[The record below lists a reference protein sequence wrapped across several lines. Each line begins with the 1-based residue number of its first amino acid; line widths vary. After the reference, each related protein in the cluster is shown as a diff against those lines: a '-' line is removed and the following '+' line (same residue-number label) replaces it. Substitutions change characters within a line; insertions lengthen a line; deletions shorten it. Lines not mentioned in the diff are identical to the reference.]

1 MATIRSTPRIKFT
14 YGNRPSRLNT
24 LTIQDDSDSSDES
37 QDQQPVEKAFGRLTK
52 ANKTTLTTK
61 SHSKHNHQPSF
72 HSTIELSKKRKRS
85 EKQLH
90 NTVTATRRVSDRL
103 KSNSPTKRTAQA
115 TSSSTPPLRKHN
127 REATPVDNDL
137 LLMLQVQKPQTSLA
151 QTSPPPARPVNQSPQ
166 STKKSLLP
174 SERSSPR
181 RVANK
186 KPQIHPDGGHAR
198 KGLPGED
205 ASQHRITRN
214 MSHRSLV
221 LSETTQLPPQP
232 VHSELRPPPC
242 AHKDHHISPPPNLPH
257 QSPGP
262 RQSNQPHESD
272 TRDHS
277 DIFAIIESSYNCNHS
292 EEASLN
298 PSRKKA
304 RVALMGGKTI
314 SRSGLISPL
323 ASPGCSRPPSP
334 IARSA
339 NRILGRVLS
348 SNSSSDLF
356 GPSART
362 STLTLRKPLARQLSS
377 DLPPIPVNHEV
388 VNTANLANM
397 FSGVNAIKKTYGG
410 ERTFKQDEN
419 ELKLLLPLS
428 TTAPSRTSKRSSAT
442 PAKSSRVIGS
452 LKRFQSRETY
462 SELRKKWGV
471 DEDDEPPEAQADLQ
485 TIIHQRASGSSK
497 RFADELSYLIEGLM
511 SGPDQPDLS
520 IQRSSA
526 IVLIKKLKEQL
537 FLDELRSNGLIEHF
551 YNSLRAAGAGDG
563 DPILDH
569 ALLIFISLLC
579 CQDQKFIEPVLR
591 IIPKGSAEVFSMQS
605 DCLQLLGTVAGRDYP
620 QVTLKER
627 SNFRRHPSLACQ
639 IQEVVEGSALRKH
652 FTRASSPGL
661 LALFS
666 LARIAMF
673 VPRPGLLPQRFI
685 VHCKAFASV
694 ITCLKVYGEKLDHL
708 FNSFAPHQR
717 EDFSAGD
724 GQNILKHIGYC
735 MDVIEACTVC
745 EEDALNSIDMFR
757 QSLGRVCGSL
767 ISLCHR
773 LARHEQSE
781 ISMTALDILIGCL
794 RTMVN
799 LTNYNSSWA
808 SELSTPSVLQALCGL
823 LAICREG
830 YNQHRSSPYMVGNQE
845 PPNVP
850 VDHLL
855 DPSSTVNQFQHT
867 NPPSLIDNRV
877 DEVVF
882 DLLCVCLGLLANLL
896 EQSAQATDMLRQTHV
911 PTTSTAQQPT
921 LHPYPI
927 CGFEE
932 LMRLYINP
940 PCRKLDEKK
949 FIRGSISVLINLSLL
964 NGFEDQSGDID
975 DSYQSI
981 TELEIIKSFKRIL
994 QQVGSELRYQDEVS
1008 EQEYSCNA
1016 NGGSL
1021 GIHGALDSGKLW
1033 TKSEMIKSFLGDLK
1047 LHSGASSS
1055 LSAHSDYR
1063 PIQTLTSTAGS
1074 LPLEPHQT
1082 VLDHLQI
1089 LNSCWNRLRVELI

>member
-1 MATIRSTPRIKFT
+1 MSQRSLI
-14 YGNRPSRLNT
+14 
-24 LTIQDDSDSSDES
+24 I
-37 QDQQPVEKAFGRLTK
+37 
-52 ANKTTLTTK
+52 
-61 SHSKHNHQPSF
+61 
-72 HSTIELSKKRKRS
+72 S
-85 EKQLH
+85 EPTQL
-90 NTVTATRRVSDRL
+90 
-103 KSNSPTKRTAQA
+103 
-115 TSSSTPPLRKHN
+115 
-127 REATPVDNDL
+127 
-137 LLMLQVQKPQTSLA
+137 
-151 QTSPPPARPVNQSPQ
+151 SPQ
-166 STKKSLLP
+166 L
-174 SERSSPR
+174 
-181 RVANK
+181 
-186 KPQIHPDGGHAR
+186 
-198 KGLPGED
+198 
-205 ASQHRITRN
+205 
-214 MSHRSLV
+214 
-221 LSETTQLPPQP
+221 
-232 VHSELRPPPC
+232 VHSELCPPAS
-242 AHKDHHISPPPNLPH
+242 AHKDHHISPPPNLPR
-257 QSPGP
+257 QSPG
-262 RQSNQPHESD
+262 RHQSNQSHESD

-277 DIFAIIESSYNCNHS
+277 DIFAILESSYNCNHS

-314 SRSGLISPL
+314 SQSGVISPL

-334 IARSA
+334 VARPA
-339 NRILGRVLS
+339 NRLLGRVLS
-348 SNSSSDLF
+348 SNSCSELF
-356 GPSART
+356 GSSART
-362 STLTLRKPLARQLSS
+362 STLTPRKPLARQLSS
-377 DLPPIPVNHEV
+377 DFPPIPVNHEV
-388 VNTANLANM
+388 VNTANL
-397 FSGVNAIKKTYGG
+397 FSGVNTVQKTYGG

-428 TTAPSRTSKRSSAT
+428 TPASCRTSKRLSAT
-442 PAKSSRVIGS
+442 SAKSSRVIGS

-471 DEDDEPPEAQADLQ
+471 DEDDEPLEAQADLQ

-520 IQRSSA
+520 IKRSSA

-620 QVTLKER
+620 QVTLNER
-627 SNFRRHPSLACQ
+627 SNFRRQPSLASQ
-639 IQEVVEGSALRKH
+639 IQEIVEGSALRKH
-652 FTRASSPGL
+652 FTGASSPGL

-708 FNSFAPHQR
+708 SDRFAPHQR

-757 QSLGRVCGSL
+757 QSLSGVCGSL

-773 LARHEQSE
+773 LARNEQSE
-781 ISMTALDILIGCL
+781 ISMTAMDILIGCL

-823 LAICREG
+823 LGICREG
-830 YNQHRSSPYMVGNQE
+830 YNQHKSSPHMNGNQE
-845 PPNVP
+845 PANVP
-850 VDHLL
+850 VDHSL
-855 DPSSTVNQFQHT
+855 DPSSTVNQSQHT
-867 NPPSLIDNRV
+867 NLSSLIDNRV

-896 EQSAQATDMLRQTHV
+896 EQSTQATDMLRQTQPDV
-911 PTTSTAQQPT
+911 PTTSTTQPNV
-921 LHPYPI
+921 HPNQI
-927 CGFEE
+927 CGFDE
-932 LMRLYINP
+932 LIRLYIDP

-994 QQVGSELRYQDEVS
+994 EQVGFELRYQDEVL
-1008 EQEYSCNA
+1008 EREDSCDA

-1021 GIHGALDSGKLW
+1021 GIDALDSGKLW
-1033 TKSEMIKSFLGDLK
+1033 TKNELIKSFLSDLK

-1055 LSAHSDYR
+1055 LPAHLDHR
-1063 PIQTLTSTAGS
+1063 PVQSLPSTAGS
-1074 LPLEPHQT
+1074 LPIEPHQT